1 MSAIL
6 RTAQELITTNEE
18 RATGFALYADRRN
31 QELKPYIIRA
41 GLVRNWVNRTIAEPA
56 EHYSIPE
63 ELAVDLAMA
72 AGISVKAQSHVSP
85 NFKATAIA
93 ALLDAAQASKD
104 SESYILHRFLLS
116 AGDALGGKMRNI
128 VGSIA
133 DVRFKTAFVAT
144 LKREKTVSAIDVTD
158 ERRVVWTNSIGIRI
172 MQFNKLLAATK
183 KNQDVVVTDDSDKLI
198 AVGEL
203 KGGIDPAGAD
213 EHWKTARTSLN
224 RVRVACGK
232 DLNIFFAGSAIETAM
247 AEEIVQELTTGL
259 LNFSSNLGK
268 QEQLIEL
275 CEWLATL

>member
-6 RTAQELITTNEE
+6 RTAPELITTNDE
-18 RATGFALYADRRN
+18 RAAGFALYADRRN
-31 QELKPYIIRA
+31 QELKPYIMRA
-41 GLVRNWVNRTIAEPA
+41 GLVRDWVNRTIAEPSQR
-56 EHYSIPE
+56 YSIPA

-85 NFKATAIA
+85 DFKATAIA
-93 ALLDAAQASKD
+93 ALLDAAQSSID

-133 DVRFKTAFVAT
+133 DVRFKNAFVAT
-144 LKREKTVSAIDVTD
+144 LNRKKGVSDIDVSD
-158 ERRVVWTNSIGIRI
+158 ERRVVWSNSAGIRI
-172 MQFNKLLAATK
+172 MQFNKLLVATK

-224 RVRVACGK
+224 RVRVACGA
-232 DLNIFFAGSAIETAM
+232 DVNIFFAGSAIETAM
-247 AEEIVQELTTGL
+247 AQEIVQELTTGSL
-259 LNFSSNLGK
+259 TFSSNLGK

-275 CEWLATL
+275 CEWLAAL

>member
-18 RATGFALYADRRN
+18 RAAGFALYADRRN
-31 QELKPYIIRA
+31 QELKPYIRRA
-41 GLVRNWVNRTIAEPA
+41 SLVRSWVSRTIAEPSH
-56 EHYSIPE
+56 HYSIPA

-85 NFKATAIA
+85 DFKATAIA
-93 ALLDAAQASKD
+93 ALLDAAQSSKE

-133 DVRFKTAFVAT
+133 DVKFKSAFVAT
-144 LKREKTVSAIDVTD
+144 LTREKGISAIDVTD
-158 ERRVVWTNSIGIRI
+158 DRRVVWSSSAGMRI
-172 MQFNKLLAATK
+172 MQFNKLLTATK
-183 KNQDVVVTDDSDKLI
+183 KNQDVVVTDDSEKLI

-224 RVRVACGK
+224 RVRVACGANVK
-232 DLNIFFAGSAIETAM
+232 IFFAGSAIEAAM
-247 AEEIVQELTTGL
+247 ADEIVQQLASGS
-259 LNFSSNLGK
+259 LNFASNLGK